1 MSKNKSEQKVVAK
14 KGCVINR
21 KHNRTINQ
29 DIAPSN
35 PKWEDVG
42 LGVLKRK
49 GQPNY
54 AKVGPF
60 GKLVPMNRHQVRF
73 YLNSIE
79 SAKKAAE
86 KLKTALIGDQA
97 AE

>member
-1 MSKNKSEQKVVAK
+1 MSKNKSEQKVVK
-14 KGCVINR
+14 KGLIINR
-21 KHNRTINQ
+21 RNNRTINQ
-29 DIAPSN
+29 DIAHSN

-49 GQPNY
+49 GSPNY

-60 GKLVPMNRHQVRF
+60 GKLVPLNRHQVRF
-73 YLNSIE
+73 YLNSVE

-86 KLKTALIGDQA
+86 ALKLALIGDQA

>member
-1 MSKNKSEQKVVAK
+1 MSKGKSEQKVVK
-14 KGCVINR
+14 KGAVINR
-21 KHNRTINQ
+21 RNNRTVNQ
-29 DIAPSN
+29 DIAHSN

-42 LGVLKRK
+42 LGVLKRR
-49 GQPNY
+49 GAPNY

-79 SAKKAAE
+79 SAKKEADA
-86 KLKTALIGDQA
+86 LKTALLGEKA
-97 AE
+97 A

>member
-1 MSKNKSEQKVVAK
+1 MKNEKVSQK
-14 KGCVINR
+14 KGAVISRRN
-21 KHNRTINQ
+21 NRTINQ
-29 DIAPSN
+29 DIAHSN

-42 LGVLKRK
+42 LGVLKRR

-54 AKVGPF
+54 VKVGPF

-73 YLNSIE
+73 YLSSIE

-86 KLKTALIGDQA
+86 KLKTALVGDQA

>member
-21 KHNRTINQ
+21 RNNRTIDQ
-29 DIAPSN
+29 SIARST

-49 GQPNY
+49 GSPNY

-60 GKLVPMNRHQVRF
+60 GKLVPLNRHQVRF

-79 SAKKAAE
+79 SAKKEAE
-86 KLKTALIGDQA
+86 KLKAALLGDQA